1 MSTQAILAEQT
12 VSITELRKN
21 PNQYFRDEPVAVL
34 ANNKPAG
41 YMVSAAL
48 YEQMIEIMAQSS
60 PAIAANFRPSKTRLD
75 EITRLGNEL
84 LSKASD
90 EELGNFQE

>member
-21 PNQYFRDEPVAVL
+21 PNQYFKDEPVAVL

-41 YMVSAAL
+41 YMISAAL
-48 YEQMIEIMAQSS
+48 YEQMIKIMAQSS
-60 PAIAANFRPSKTRLD
+60 PTIAANFRPSKARLD

-84 LSKASD
+84 FENATD
-90 EELGNFQE
+90 EDLRDFQE